1 MPKLNIMRPIDNA
14 ILGKVEEL
22 QSIKEVQK
30 VLDLYSNMDEKPQ
43 EVVKIALA
51 AILFIIPAIVI
62 FIFIGLNSSLKGEL
76 ETKQELLTLS
86 QNIVKQKAGLQNV
99 KRDVLGRV
107 FISNMGDMQG
117 LVSGAATAAGETLPC
132 PSHWKGTSAPLCPL

>member
-43 EVVKIALA
+43 EIVKIALA

-99 KRDVLGRV
+99 KRDVL
-107 FISNMGDMQG
+107 
-117 LVSGAATAAGETLPC
+117 
-132 PSHWKGTSAPLCPL
+132 